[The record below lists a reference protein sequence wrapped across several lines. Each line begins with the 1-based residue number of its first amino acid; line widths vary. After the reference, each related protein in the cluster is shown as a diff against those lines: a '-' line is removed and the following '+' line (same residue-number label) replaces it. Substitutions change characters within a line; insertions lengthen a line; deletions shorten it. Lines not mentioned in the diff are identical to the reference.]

1 MSKDLC
7 IGLFGTCGNSK
18 WRDKFVKRYQ
28 IKSVNFF
35 NPLKTDW
42 KPEDSVIEAEHLA
55 NDAIILFAITQ
66 ETFSTA
72 SLAETGY
79 AILNAITSVENRFV
93 IIYIDSNVNPLLAM
107 ENPQAA
113 KESKNA
119 RAIITSHL
127 KHVKHSNIYFVDSLD
142 KMLDF
147 SVMLYKAAELIS
159 EAEGKL

>member
-1 MSKDLC
+1 MKKLC

-18 WRDKFVKRYQ
+18 WRDKFVNRYKT
-28 IKSVNFF
+28 KSINFF

-42 KPEDSVIEAEHLA
+42 KPEDSVIEAEHLST
-55 NDAIILFAITQ
+55 DAIVLFAITA

-79 AILNAITSVENRFV
+79 AILNAIVSVENRFV
-93 IIYIDSNVNPLLAM
+93 IIYIDPKVNPLLAE

-119 RAIITSHL
+119 RAIIMSHL
-127 KHVKHSNIYFVDSLD
+127 KHVKHSNIYLVDSLE
-142 KMLDF
+142 KMLDL
-147 SVMLYKAAELIS
+147 SITLYKAAEMIL